1 MSISVVIPSHN
12 RVLDLKIAIR
22 SVFKQTITPY
32 ELIIVDDGSIDP
44 VKSTVFNDAPESL
57 KCLLLTN
64 VVPLGGNHAR
74 NKGVLAATGD
84 YIAFLDDDD
93 EFFNN
98 KIEIIN
104 EMIHNYPDVDLFYHK
119 AEIHMVKEGYFYF
132 SRPSTFENCDDAFKN
147 LLIKNWVGGTPM
159 VIVKKKSLI
168 DVGGFDEQMPALQD
182 YELWLRMAKR
192 KMKFKIVNKA
202 LTKYNYITKK
212 ATVSKSVEVNEKAIL
227 LIEKKFE
234 NDYKKLSKKE
244 IAQYKGWQKKNIIHR
259 AILNGQKRE
268 ALKGQLE
275 QLYNYP
281 NLGNFL
287 KIFAVL
293 FGPKFIYKLKSKG
306 F

>member
-1 MSISVVIPSHN
+1 MSISIVIPSHN
-12 RVLDLKIAIR
+12 RLSDLKIAVS
-22 SVFKQTITPY
+22 SVFKQTVTPY
-32 ELIIVDDGSIDP
+32 ELIVVDDGSIDS
-44 VKSTVFNDAPESL
+44 VKSSVFNGAPESL

-64 VVPLGGNHAR
+64 RVPRGGNHAR
-74 NKGVLAATGD
+74 NKGVVAATGD

-104 EMIHNYPDVDLFYHK
+104 EMIHNYPEVDLFYHK

-132 SRPSTFENCDDAFKN
+132 SRPSAFDNCDNAFKN

-168 DVGGFDEQMPALQD
+168 DAGGFDEQMPALQD
-182 YELWLRMAKR
+182 YELWLRMAKM
-192 KMKFKIVNKA
+192 KMKFKLVNKA

-212 ATVSKSVEVNEKAIL
+212 STVSKSVEINEKAIL

-234 NDYKKLSKKE
+234 NDYKKLSVKE
-244 IAQYKGWQKKNIIHR
+244 VAQYKEWQKKNVIHR
-259 AILNGQKRE
+259 AILNGQKKV

-275 QLYNYP
+275 QVYIYP
-281 NLGNFL
+281 SAGNFL
-287 KIFAVL
+287 KVFAIL